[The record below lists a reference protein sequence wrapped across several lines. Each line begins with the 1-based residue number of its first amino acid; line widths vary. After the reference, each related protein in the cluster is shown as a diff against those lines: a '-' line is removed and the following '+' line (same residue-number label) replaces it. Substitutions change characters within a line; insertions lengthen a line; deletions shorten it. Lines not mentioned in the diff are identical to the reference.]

1 MRLPAAADFNYG
13 NTRLRARRSELLDA
27 SDYQRL
33 LDLDLDALLDTLQR
47 RYRSEPTGAH
57 PNDPRQSLHEV
68 IAGNLGRSL
77 EDMRSFY
84 RGRARELVDLLLS
97 RFDVA
102 NLITVLR
109 ARARPHVRIE
119 EAHAALIPVGW
130 LNQPT
135 AHQAVRPTELAVVV
149 ELLAK
154 ALPDRDQAMA
164 LHRSF
169 AQYERTHDLAS
180 LERAVIGDHATRT
193 LARLRRLGRAGTT
206 LLRAIQREA
215 DENNIIVTLRLRDA
229 IMSGADDTPP
239 PQETLLPGG
248 SIPSRA
254 FAAAL
259 REPDPTAISATL
271 GRQYGK
277 QLHSALEAW
286 AATGDVSALQ
296 RTLQRN
302 AIADATALFLTGD
315 PLGIGIPLAFTT
327 VTEAEAQNLRLLAEA
342 AARGIPAQVVRH
354 ELLWPAVPR

>member
-27 SDYQRL
+27 GDYQRL

-47 RYRSEPTGAH
+47 RYQPETTDPHT
-57 PNDPRQSLHEV
+57 NDPLQSLHEV
-68 IAGNLGRSL
+68 IGSNLGRSL

-102 NLITVLR
+102 NLIAVLR
-109 ARARPHVRIE
+109 ARARAHVRVE
-119 EAHAALIPVGW
+119 DALAALTPVGW
-130 LNQPT
+130 LKQPT
-135 AHQAVRPTELAVVV
+135 AHQAIRPTELAVVV
-149 ELLAK
+149 DLLAK
-154 ALPDRDQAMA
+154 ALPDRDQALA
-164 LHRSF
+164 LHRF
-169 AQYERTHDLAS
+169 FEQYERTHDLAS
-180 LERAVIGDHATRT
+180 LERAVVGDHATRT
-193 LARLRRLGRAGTT
+193 LARLRRLGRAGAT
-206 LLRAIQREA
+206 LLRAVQREA
-215 DENNIIVTLRLRDA
+215 DENNIVVTLRLRDA
-229 IMSGADDTPP
+229 ILSGADDTPP
-239 PQETLLPGG
+239 PHETLLPGG
-248 SIPSRA
+248 SIPSSA

-259 REPDPTAISATL
+259 REPEPTAISATL

-286 AATGDVSALQ
+286 AGTGDVSALQ

-302 AIADATALFLTGD
+302 AIADATALFLTGE
-315 PLGIGIPLAFTT
+315 PLSIDIPLAFTA
-327 VTEAEAQNLRLLAEA
+327 VKETEARNLRLLGEA